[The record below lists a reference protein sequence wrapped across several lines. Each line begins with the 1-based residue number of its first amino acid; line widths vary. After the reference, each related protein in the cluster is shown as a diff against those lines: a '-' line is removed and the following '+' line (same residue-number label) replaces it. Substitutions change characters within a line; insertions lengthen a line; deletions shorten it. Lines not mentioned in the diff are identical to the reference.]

1 MAGGVASVEGGW
13 WAAGVC
19 QWSECGTDTRAE
31 RGPSQRAAGVEKSEA
46 AGGDGD
52 DGGGGDGGAVASRAA
67 GVLARVQAERA
78 GRRWSHVDRRHD
90 AGRRGGR
97 CWRQMA
103 GGVPPPVAGRSVLT
117 GMVNCIQ
124 LLVCAVALVTSL
136 VPPIQNLGFRKV

>member
-1 MAGGVASVEGGW
+1 M
-13 WAAGVC
+13 
-19 QWSECGTDTRAE
+19 DTRAE

-46 AGGDGD
+46 AGGDG

-78 GRRWSHVDRRHD
+78 GRRRSHVDRRHD

-97 CWRQMA
+97 CWRLMA
-103 GGVPPPVAGRSVLT
+103 GGVPPPFAERSVLT
-117 GMVNCIQ
+117 GTVNCIQ
-124 LLVCAVALVTSL
+124 LLVCAVAPVTSL